1 MAELIS
7 SKKNGKSLSPG
18 LTSRQVTMISIAGII
33 GAGLFI
39 GSSKAIA
46 AAGPAILISYTFTG
60 LLVLVVMRMLGEMA
74 VSQPDT
80 GSFSTYA
87 DRAIGRWA
95 GFTIG
100 WLYWW
105 YWVLVIPVE
114 AIAGANILN
123 SWLPAV
129 PEWIFSFG
137 IVFLLTITNLFSVKN
152 FGAFEFWFS
161 IVKVVAIIAF
171 IILGVW
177 AVTGKL
183 PTANANVGGIDK
195 LWSVGGFMPHGFG
208 AVIGG
213 VLVTVFSF
221 FGAEIVSIAAS
232 ESENPEVQ
240 ITRATKLVVY
250 RIALFYIVSIFL
262 VVALVPW
269 NDPRLVEVG
278 SFQRAL
284 EIMNIPWAKPVV
296 DVVVLVAVCSC
307 MNSALYTSSR
317 MLFSLGKR
325 GDAPASTCTIS
336 QAGVPRVAV
345 IGSTLAGFAGCLANY
360 FFPGQVFSLL
370 LSSTGAFGLVLYLVI
385 AFTQL
390 RMRHQM
396 NMRGETPKLKMWLY
410 PWLTWFTILVIAAIL
425 GYMFYDPDYR
435 FEAFMTL
442 IVTVFV
448 LVASAMVGNKR
459 KVTLQK
465 TANNKA
471 NLTSY

>member
-1 MAELIS
+1 MAEINS
-7 SKKNGKSLSPG
+7 PKSNVKSLHPG
-18 LTSRQVTMISIAGII
+18 LSSRQVTMISIAGII

-46 AAGPAILISYTFTG
+46 TAGPAILLSYAFTG
-60 LLVLVVMRMLGEMA
+60 ALVLVVMRMLGEMA

-114 AIAGANILN
+114 AIAGADILN
-123 SWLPAV
+123 SWFPTIPA
-129 PEWIFSFG
+129 WFFSFG
-137 IVFLLTITNLFSVKN
+137 IVFLLTFTNLFSVKN
-152 FGAFEFWFS
+152 FGEFEFWFS

-171 IILGVW
+171 IVLGGL
-177 AVTGKL
+177 AITGKL
-183 PTANANVGGIDK
+183 PTAQVSGIDK
-195 LWSVGGFMPHGFG
+195 LWSVNGFMPHGFG

-221 FGAEIVSIAAS
+221 FGAEIVSIAAA
-232 ESENPEVQ
+232 ESRNPEEQ
-240 ITRATKLVVY
+240 IARATRLVVY
-250 RIALFYIVSIFL
+250 RIALFYILSIFL
-262 VVALVPW
+262 VVTLVPW
-269 NDPRLVEVG
+269 NDPRLLAVG

-296 DVVVLVAVCSC
+296 DIVVLVAVCSC
-307 MNSALYTSSR
+307 MNSGLYTSSR

-325 GDAPASTCTIS
+325 GDAPASTCSTS
-336 QAGVPRVAV
+336 SNGVPRVAV
-345 IGSTLAGFAGCLANY
+345 ISSTIAGFVGCLANY

-370 LSSTGAFGLVLYLVI
+370 LSTTGAFGLVLYLVI

-396 NMRGETPKLKMWLY
+396 NLRGEIPKLKMWLY
-410 PWLTWFTILVIAAIL
+410 PWLTWFTILVIVAIL
-425 GYMFYDPDYR
+425 GYMFVSADYR
-435 FEAFMTL
+435 YEALMTLGVTL
-442 IVTVFV
+442 IVIA
-448 LVASAMVGNKR
+448 ASFIVSSKR
-459 KVTLQK
+459 KLLNSEK
-465 TANNKA
+465 DNKKRSL
-471 NLTSY
+471 NTY